1 MRVLASEALTSTV
14 CSLLKE
20 ACVVL
25 PEDVSEALKT
35 ALASAD
41 DGSRS
46 EQVLELICENASLA
60 KNDKLP
66 VCQDTGTTVVFIEWG
81 AQVSLDKGT
90 LQEAVDN
97 GVRKAVEEAYLRRSI
112 VKDPLDRVNTN
123 DNTPASLTVIP
134 IDGEKVK
141 VTVLPKGAGCENMTK
156 LIMLRPADGKDGV
169 KKAVIEAV
177 KNSGGNACPP
187 LVVGVGLGG
196 DGSKAPTLAKKALT
210 RKIGERNKNEFYAD
224 FEEELK
230 AELNATGQGP
240 LGFGGSPTVLDL
252 FIETSPCHIASL
264 PVAICLNCH
273 AARCASAEL

>member
-1 MRVLASEALTSTV
+1 MRVISKETVSEAV
-14 CSLLKE
+14 CSLLKK
-20 ACVVL
+20 ACVFL
-25 PEDVSEALKT
+25 PEGVHSALEEAREK
-35 ALASAD
+35 AE
-41 DGSRS
+41 GERS
-46 EQVLELICENASLA
+46 KQVLEIICKNAKIA
-60 KNDKLP
+60 ETEALP
-66 VCQDTGTTVVFIEWG
+66 ICQDTGTTVVFIEWG

-90 LQEAVDN
+90 LQEAIDN

-134 IDGEKVK
+134 VDGEKVK

-177 KNSGGNACPP
+177 KSSGGNACPP

-210 RKIGERNKNEFYAD
+210 RKIGERNKNKFYAT

-240 LGFGGSPTVLDL
+240 LGLGGSPTVLDI
-252 FIETSPCHIASL
+252 FIETAPCHIASL

-273 AARCASAEL
+273 AARCASKDI

>member
-1 MRVLASEALTSTV
+1 MRVISKETVSEAV
-14 CSLLKE
+14 CSLLKK
-20 ACVVL
+20 ACVFL
-25 PEDVSEALKT
+25 PKGVQSALEEAREKAEGERSMQGLEIICKNAKIAETEALP
-35 ALASAD
+35 
-41 DGSRS
+41 
-46 EQVLELICENASLA
+46 I
-60 KNDKLP
+60 
-66 VCQDTGTTVVFIEWG
+66 CQDTGTTVVFIEWG
-81 AQVSLDKGT
+81 AQVSLDVGT

-134 IDGEKVK
+134 VDGEKVK

-196 DGSKAPTLAKKALT
+196 DGSKAPTLAKKALL
-210 RKIGERNKNEFYAD
+210 REIGHRNPDPFYAA

-230 AELNATGQGP
+230 TELNATGQGP
-240 LGFGGSPTVLDL
+240 LGLGGSPTVLDI
-252 FIETSPCHIASL
+252 FIETAPCHIASL

>member
-1 MRVLASEALTSTV
+1 MRVISKETVSEAV
-14 CSLLKE
+14 CSLLKK
-20 ACVVL
+20 ACVFL
-25 PEDVSEALKT
+25 PEGVHSALEEAREK
-35 ALASAD
+35 AE
-41 DGSRS
+41 GERS
-46 EQVLELICENASLA
+46 KQVLEIICKNAKIA
-60 KNDKLP
+60 ETEALP
-66 VCQDTGTTVVFIEWG
+66 ICQDTGTTVVFIEWG

-90 LQEAVDN
+90 LQEAIDN

-134 IDGEKVK
+134 VDGEKVK
-141 VTVLPKGAGCENMTK
+141 VTVLPKVAGCENMTK

-177 KNSGGNACPP
+177 KSSGGNACPP

-210 RKIGERNKNEFYAD
+210 RKIGERNKNKFYAT

-240 LGFGGSPTVLDL
+240 LGLGGSPTVLDI
-252 FIETSPCHIASL
+252 FIETAPCHIASL

-273 AARCASAEL
+273 AARCASKDI